1 MAGVIG
7 LITARGG
14 SKGVPRKNIREL
26 AGKPL
31 IAWTIEEALRSQEL
45 DRVIVSTDDKEIASI
60 SRQYGAEVPFIR
72 PLKLALDA
80 SSHVDVILH
89 AIDWFTE
96 QEQYEMDYVA
106 LLQPTSPFRIAEDI
120 DGAIRFAREKNAK
133 SVIGMMEAPS
143 HPVCLRGMDEEGLL
157 VELSDAQKE
166 SMLRRQVLEDVYAFN
181 GALYI
186 LRVDAFKEKLT
197 FRPYQETYG
206 YKMPTERS
214 WEIDTEWEFLVASLL
229 MENQVRDTSRRKA
242 A

>member
-31 IAWTIEEALRSQEL
+31 IAWTIEEALKSQEL
-45 DRVIVSTDDKEIASI
+45 DRVIVSTEDKEIASI
-60 SRQYGAEVPFIR
+60 SRQYGAEVPFVR
-72 PLKLALDA
+72 PLELALDA
-80 SSHVDVILH
+80 SSHVEVIMH
-89 AIDWFTE
+89 AIDWLAE
-96 QEQYEMDYVA
+96 HEQYEMEHVA

-120 DGAIRFAREKNAK
+120 DGAIQFAREKNAK

-143 HPVCLRGMDEEGLL
+143 HPVCLRRMDDEGLL
-157 VELSDAQKE
+157 LELSAAQEE
-166 SMLRRQVLEDVYAFN
+166 SRLRRQVLEDVYAFN
-181 GALYI
+181 GALYVF
-186 LRVDAFKEKLT
+186 RVDSFRECLT

-229 MENQVRDTSRRKA
+229 MENQVRATFRRRA

>member
-1 MAGVIG
+1 MAGIVG

-14 SKGVPRKNIREL
+14 SKGVPRKNIQVL

-31 IAWTIEEALRSQEL
+31 IAWTIEAALQSQEL
-45 DRVIVSTDDKEIASI
+45 DRVIVSTDDREIASI
-60 SRQYGAEVPFIR
+60 SRRFGAEVPFIR
-72 PLKLALDA
+72 PLELALDA

-89 AIDWFTE
+89 AIDWLAE
-96 QEQYEMDYVA
+96 NEQYDTKYIT
-106 LLQPTSPFRIAEDI
+106 LLQPTSPFRIADDI
-120 DGAIRFAREKNAK
+120 DGAIQFAKEINAK

-143 HPVCLRGMDEEGLL
+143 HPVCLREMNEEGLL
-157 VELSDAQKE
+157 LELVPEQEE
-166 SMLRRQVLEDVYAFN
+166 SSLRRQVLTEVYAFN
-181 GALYI
+181 GALYV
-186 LRVDAFKEKLT
+186 LEVDFFKKSKT

-229 MENQVRDTSRRKA
+229 MKNQVESSRVPKA

>member
-1 MAGVIG
+1 MADVIG

-31 IAWTIEEALRSQEL
+31 IAWTIEEALKSQEL

-89 AIDWFTE
+89 TIDWLAE
-96 QEQYEMDYVA
+96 NEQYEMEHVA

-120 DGAIRFAREKNAK
+120 DGAIRYLKEKSAK
-133 SVIGMMEAPS
+133 AVIGMMEAPS
-143 HPVCLRGMDEEGLL
+143 HPICLRHINEDGLL
-157 VELSDAQKE
+157 VELSDVRDE
-166 SMLRRQVLEDVYAFN
+166 SQLRRQALEDVYAFN
-181 GALYI
+181 GALYVF
-186 LRVDAFKEKLT
+186 RVDAFKEKLT

-206 YKMPTERS
+206 YIMPTERS
-214 WEIDTEWEFLVASLL
+214 WEIDTEWEFLVADLL
-229 MENQVRDTSRRKA
+229 MQNQQRDVSRRKA